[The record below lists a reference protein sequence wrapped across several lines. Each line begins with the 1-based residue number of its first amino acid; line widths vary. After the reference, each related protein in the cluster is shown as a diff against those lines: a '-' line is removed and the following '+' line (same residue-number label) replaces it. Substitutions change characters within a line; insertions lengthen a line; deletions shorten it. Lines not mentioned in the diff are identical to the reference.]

1 MVYIHA
7 VSGKGGHTME
17 DKDIL
22 LALGNNLKKVRLS
35 KGLSQE
41 KLAFEADLDR
51 TYISGIERG
60 KRNVSV
66 VNLYRI
72 ANALGIP
79 PHLLLQLGLEGT
91 DGEEVS

>member
-1 MVYIHA
+1 
-7 VSGKGGHTME
+7 ME

-22 LALGNNLKKVRLS
+22 LALGSNLKKIRLS

-41 KLAFEADLDR
+41 KLAFEAGLDR

-72 ANALGIP
+72 ADALRIAA
-79 PHLLLQLGLEGT
+79 HQLLIFQMEGN
-91 DGEEVS
+91 DGEEIS